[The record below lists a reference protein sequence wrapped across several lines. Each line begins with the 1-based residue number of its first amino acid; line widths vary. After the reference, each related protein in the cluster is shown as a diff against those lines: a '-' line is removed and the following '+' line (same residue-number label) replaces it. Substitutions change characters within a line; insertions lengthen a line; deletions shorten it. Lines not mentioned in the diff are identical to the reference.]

1 MYEVVVLEYD
11 VPVPCVKP
19 IGPTSMLNAAELE
32 DQEMVAEACVVAT
45 KDKPIGSGHGGIS
58 VTDTSSIQT

>member
-1 MYEVVVLEYD
+1 
-11 VPVPCVKP
+11 
-19 IGPTSMLNAAELE
+19 MLNAAELE
-32 DQEMVAEACVVAT
+32 DQEMVAEACVVAA